1 MFCARIPRHMADDH
15 IRLRLLRIF
24 DGPFLCGGLREK
36 RVSEANGLRKPLSSS
51 WLLVWWWIKRTF
63 ILAYCIE
70 CDSRRIG
77 FIGLHNLRLG
87 KSAEISLAIFDST
100 VRHHGYGT
108 RAFRLLA
115 QRLERDSLIERILAQ
130 VRIANHSALS
140 FYRKL
145 GFVEISIL
153 DGVIDMSMDL
163 NSRP

>member
-1 MFCARIPRHMADDH
+1 MFCTRIPRHMEDGL
-15 IRLRLLRIF
+15 IRLRPLRIF
-24 DGPFLCGGLREK
+24 DGPFLCNELREK
-36 RVSEANGLRKPLSSS
+36 HVSEANGLRKPLSSS

-63 ILAYCIE
+63 VLAYSIE

-100 VRHHGYGT
+100 LRHHGYGT

-115 QRLERDSLIERILAQ
+115 QRLQRGSIIERIFAQ
-130 VRIANHSALS
+130 VRADNHSARS
-140 FYRKL
+140 FCKRL
-145 GFVEISIL
+145 GFSELDNL
-153 DGVIDMSMDL
+153 DGVVDMSMDL